1 MKKRHSN
8 SYSPKKEIKY
18 DLHSKKNNLTLNITK
33 EKNLNYKIR
42 KANEKNKNKIKKRN
56 NEIELINNEIRDLKI
71 NDHKLKRNI
80 SQNLI
85 NRNIFDEKRKEIAN
99 YCNNLINKHSKIKD
113 TVNNYEICLKEFKDE
128 YNKLSNYYVNKIE
141 EIEKENMK
149 IKNECN
155 EKIQLFE
162 KQKNKIVD
170 EKIKILIIKKKIEEQ
185 NKINK
190 DRENFYNERYQKLQN
205 KYTDLQMKI
214 YDLFTK
220 IRQPNKNIRIK
231 KKNEFEAFKKSNQ
244 INILNYESGNL
255 NKRRNK
261 INKRSASIEDF
272 SFDLKKNSKK
282 RQRLY
287 STNYISEKNSLKTK
301 SIN

>member
-1 MKKRHSN
+1 
-8 SYSPKKEIKY
+8 
-18 DLHSKKNNLTLNITK
+18 
-33 EKNLNYKIR
+33 
-42 KANEKNKNKIKKRN
+42 
-56 NEIELINNEIRDLKI
+56 
-71 NDHKLKRNI
+71 
-80 SQNLI
+80 
-85 NRNIFDEKRKEIAN
+85 
-99 YCNNLINKHSKIKD
+99 
-113 TVNNYEICLKEFKDE
+113 
-128 YNKLSNYYVNKIE
+128 
-141 EIEKENMK
+141 MK

-170 EKIKILIIKKKIEEQ
+170 KKIKILIIKKKIEDQ

-190 DRENFYNERYQKLQN
+190 NREIFYNERYQKLQN
-205 KYTDLQMKI
+205 KYTDLQIKI

-220 IRQPNKNIRIK
+220 ISQPNKNNRMK
-231 KKNEFEAFKKSNQ
+231 KKNEFEVFKKSNQ
-244 INILNYESGNL
+244 INNLKYESGNL

-261 INKRSASIEDF
+261 INKRSASIEDL

-301 SIN
+301 SIK